1 MHPEFVFTSESV
13 TRGHPDKLCDR
24 ISDAVVGC
32 YLRQDS
38 RARVIAECAV
48 STGVVFLSVKF
59 NAAASVNVIET
70 ARNVIAEVG
79 YGDDEGFDART
90 CTVLT
95 SLRESPELRRSEDN
109 GQQLDGAALDA
120 ITAQDQATLFGF
132 ACRHTP
138 VLMPLPI
145 WLAHKLARRLDAAR
159 ESKKLHYL
167 APDGKVQVAVE
178 FRSSRP
184 SRIHGVTIVASQHKA
199 LQVSARRLEQD
210 LVEAVLRPAFRDEPI
225 GLDDRTRISVNPEGP
240 LIPGGPALH
249 AGLTGRKTAVDT
261 YGEFARHSG
270 AALSGK
276 DPERIDRIGAYAA
289 RHAAKNVVFAGLAE
303 QCEVQLS
310 YSIGIAE
317 PVSVNV
323 ETWGTATVP
332 EAQIIARLRRTFD
345 FRPEAIV
352 RGFRLRTLPA
362 EREGDFYRALSA
374 YGHVG
379 RSDLELPWEATER
392 AGALRE

>member
-24 ISDAVVGC
+24 ISDAVVGG
-32 YLRQDS
+32 YLRQDP

-59 NAAASVNVIET
+59 NSAASVNVIET
-70 ARNVIAEVG
+70 ARDVIGEVG
-79 YGDDEGFDART
+79 YQDDGFNARS

-95 SLRESPELRRSEDN
+95 SLLELPALRRSEGETRD
-109 GQQLDGAALDA
+109 LDEAALDA

-132 ACRHTP
+132 ACRQTP
-138 VLMPLPI
+138 ALMPLPI
-145 WLAHKLARRLDAAR
+145 WLAHKLARQLDRAR
-159 ESKKLHYL
+159 ESKKLPYL

-178 FRSSRP
+178 FRSHRP
-184 SRIHGVTIVASQHKA
+184 FRIHGVTLVASQHRGA
-199 LQVSARRLEQD
+199 QVNSRRLKDD
-210 LVEAVLRPAFRDEPI
+210 LIECVLRPAFADEPI
-225 GLDDRTRISVNPEGP
+225 GLDDRTRIAVNPEGP
-240 LIPGGPALH
+240 LVPGGPELH

-289 RHAAKNVVFAGLAE
+289 RYAAKNVVFAGLAE

-310 YSIGIAE
+310 YSIGTAA

-323 ETWGTATVP
+323 ETSGSATVP
-332 EAQIIARLRRTFD
+332 EAEIIARLRRSFD

-352 RGFRLRTLPA
+352 RSFGLCTLP
-362 EREGDFYRALSA
+362 RDQDGDFYRALSA

-379 RSDLELPWEATER
+379 RLDLKLPWEATDR
-392 AGALRE
+392 AAALRD